1 MICMKSMVIFCVSSH
16 SQAECLTSVSVQYIY
31 WMNEYLLNNIL
42 SWFLSYII
50 SVYLLDIIKAL
61 ITKMS
66 LARQFSFQWM
76 INRTIFP
83 CVCMWCYLYYFIK
96 GCFPCIWK
104 YRYLGG
110 RISKI
115 ITILKTVT
123 SLKKTDVNCKWT
135 NSAC

>member
-16 SQAECLTSVSVQYIY
+16 SQAECLTRVSVQYIY

-83 CVCMWCYLYYFIK
+83 CVCVCGVTYIILLK
-96 GCFPCIWK
+96 AVFPV
-104 YRYLGG
+104 YE
-110 RISKI
+110 S
-115 ITILKTVT
+115 
-123 SLKKTDVNCKWT
+123 TDI
-135 NSAC
+135 